1 MQNNGDWE
9 NTGEALF
16 MLALK
21 RSQRPV
27 RAPGLQGDTPW
38 FVGAKNNG
46 SWVGSAPGDGRAPGQ
61 WRRRVDLSQKPGSKV
76 VGEGYMATF
85 AGMFT
90 LLPTNRRRS
99 ADREEEWSGSSPPSG
114 NQSDRLVNS
123 KSGRG
128 LHALRDASREPGLVS
143 ARFVGSKN
151 QLSVG
156 WGLRPGRARSG
167 AMARAG

>member
-1 MQNNGDWE
+1 
-9 NTGEALF
+9 

-76 VGEGYMATF
+76 VGEGYTPTL

-90 LLPTNRRRS
+90 L
-99 ADREEEWSGSSPPSG
+99 
-114 NQSDRLVNS
+114 
-123 KSGRG
+123 
-128 LHALRDASREPGLVS
+128 
-143 ARFVGSKN
+143 
-151 QLSVG
+151 
-156 WGLRPGRARSG
+156 LRPGRARSG
-167 AMARAG
+167 AYFG